1 MGGVPFLAHKK
12 ITKPF
17 FSGGLSMSASKHQL
31 VASAYHLK
39 PADVQKLLLQ
49 ANNFRDRCLIK
60 TLWWLGVRRSEL
72 INLDVRDFDKKRK
85 RITVRKSKGSKTRVV
100 PIIND
105 EYLSDL
111 LLLIGGRKTGPVFLS
126 NRNRAM
132 SLRSVNRIVS
142 NLGDQAGIVNPNPR
156 LTHLNPHLFR
166 HSIARFLKSKRFS
179 AEWIQNFLG
188 HESYQTTMD
197 MYGTLSIDEMQE
209 VAERLLD

>member
-1 MGGVPFLAHKK
+1 MP
-12 ITKPF
+12 
-17 FSGGLSMSASKHQL
+17 ASKHQL
-31 VASAYHLK
+31 PASAYHLK
-39 PADVQKLLLQ
+39 PSDVRKLLLS

-72 INLDVRDFDKKRK
+72 IHLDVRDFDEERK
-85 RITVRKSKGSKTRVV
+85 RITVRKGKGGKTRII

-111 LLLIGGRKTGPVFLS
+111 LILIGGRKTGPIFLS
-126 NRNRAM
+126 NRNCAM
-132 SLRSVNRIVS
+132 SLRSVNRIVAT
-142 NLGDQAGIVNPNPR
+142 LGVQAGISNPNPR

-188 HESYQTTMD
+188 HESYKTTMD

>member
-1 MGGVPFLAHKK
+1 MP
-12 ITKPF
+12 
-17 FSGGLSMSASKHQL
+17 ASKQQL
-31 VASAYHLK
+31 PASAYHIK
-39 PADVQKLLLQ
+39 PSDVQKLLLN

-72 INLDVRDFDKKRK
+72 INLDVRDLDKKHK
-85 RITVRKSKGSKTRVV
+85 RITVRKGKGGKTRVI

-111 LLLIGGRKTGPVFLS
+111 LLLIGSRKTGPIFLS

-142 NLGDQAGIVNPNPR
+142 NLGDQARIVNPNPR